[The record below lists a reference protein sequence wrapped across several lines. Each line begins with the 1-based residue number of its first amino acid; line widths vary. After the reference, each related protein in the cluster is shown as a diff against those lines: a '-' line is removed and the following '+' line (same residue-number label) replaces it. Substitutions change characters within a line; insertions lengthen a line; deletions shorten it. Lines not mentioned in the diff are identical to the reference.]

1 MFIFSRLKNETKRK
15 IRASRDKKAK
25 IEIEKINDTV
35 SKTSTQEPKRSEQD
49 EERKKKERRKTY
61 RKEEIEDDDRHETNT
76 FSSQQLIKNRRRDVD
91 EDQLISIK
99 ILGGCNVPSCAHS

>member
-1 MFIFSRLKNETKRK
+1 MFIFSRLKNKTKRK

-35 SKTSTQEPKRSEQD
+35 SKTSTQEPKRSEQ

-76 FSSQQLIKNRRRDVD
+76 FSSQPLIKNRRRDVD
-91 EDQLISIK
+91 ED
-99 ILGGCNVPSCAHS
+99 

>member
-35 SKTSTQEPKRSEQD
+35 SKTSTQEPKRSGQE
-49 EERKKKERRKTY
+49 EERNKKKEERRIGKK
-61 RKEEIEDDDRHETNT
+61 RENDD
-76 FSSQQLIKNRRRDVD
+76 I
-91 EDQLISIK
+91 
-99 ILGGCNVPSCAHS
+99 